1 MENRKKFV
9 THKFQMR
16 ASDLTF
22 LEIIMRNQWQ
32 LQLLQEIF
40 LFLKF
45 FCILF
50 PELSYPELAL
60 STEIHVTLAVME
72 VFL

>member
-1 MENRKKFV
+1 
-9 THKFQMR
+9 MR